1 MDFGDPA
8 NSRFL
13 RTVESQKETLPLGHK
28 QFPTTAMYNKTTIK
42 KIHNFYK
49 NDNHQKF
56 LYKFKKP
63 LPIDPTKTSEL
74 FNHKFKDQISPR
86 QTFFNKMAQVEPIKF
101 RPKEL
106 RSRATVMLTGWEQA
120 IASFPSHEIHT
131 EYYVKNFPL

>member
-1 MDFGDPA
+1 
-8 NSRFL
+8 
-13 RTVESQKETLPLGHK
+13 
-28 QFPTTAMYNKTTIK
+28 MYNKTTIK
-42 KIHNFYK
+42 KIQNFYN

-63 LPIDPTKTSEL
+63 TPIDPKKTSEV

-86 QTFFNKMAQVEPIKF
+86 QTFFNKMAQSEPIKF

-131 EYYVKNFPL
+131 EYFVTIFFH